1 MQNARKRLK
10 TLSGFTIEFFVEI
23 CDNICMNKYLIK
35 YQKYLST
42 QNETE
47 EYIMFEVRSEAQCRV
62 LSAVEDIKSCCEI
75 GDYYEE
81 WSDIAASSI
90 QAFLEDLTAEQL
102 DDTCGA
108 FREYISETAE
118 ENSNLAN
125 GIKEALTICLN
136 EMIDYIGD
144 VPEDDDS
151 EDKDYYSDYDR
162 DTSRLVDEMKSA
174 LERIAEIKI

>member
-1 MQNARKRLK
+1 
-10 TLSGFTIEFFVEI
+10 
-23 CDNICMNKYLIK
+23 
-35 YQKYLST
+35 
-42 QNETE
+42 
-47 EYIMFEVRSEAQCRV
+47 MFEVKNEAHGRV

-75 GDYYEE
+75 DDYYEE

-108 FREYISETAE
+108 FREYITEIAE

-136 EMIDYIGD
+136 EMLDYIGD
-144 VPEDDDS
+144 VP
-151 EDKDYYSDYDR
+151 
-162 DTSRLVDEMKSA
+162 
-174 LERIAEIKI
+174 

>member
-1 MQNARKRLK
+1 
-10 TLSGFTIEFFVEI
+10 
-23 CDNICMNKYLIK
+23 
-35 YQKYLST
+35 
-42 QNETE
+42 
-47 EYIMFEVRSEAQCRV
+47 MFEVRSEAHGRV
-62 LSAVEDIKSCCEI
+62 LSAVEDIKSCCEV

-108 FREYISETAE
+108 FREYITETAE
-118 ENSNLAN
+118 ENPNLAN

-136 EMIDYIGD
+136 EMLDYIGD

-151 EDKDYYSDYDR
+151 EDEDYYSDYDR
-162 DTSRLVDEMKSA
+162 ETADLVSEIKSA
-174 LERIAEIKI
+174 VRQLEKMK